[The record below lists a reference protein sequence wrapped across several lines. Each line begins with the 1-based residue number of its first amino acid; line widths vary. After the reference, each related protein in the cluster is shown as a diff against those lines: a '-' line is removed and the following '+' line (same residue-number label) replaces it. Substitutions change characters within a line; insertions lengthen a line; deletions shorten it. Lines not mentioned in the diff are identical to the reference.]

1 MCYNK
6 IHAER
11 QWNAPVNRV
20 LPSFGVI
27 GMQPKAGAGSGR
39 ICVRREPMGKG
50 RFKMTD
56 KLYYWENPAIIK
68 ENKEEA
74 HVIALPYDNFQSAL
88 KRGESPYQKMLNGK
102 WRFYWQMG
110 IEGLPADFQAETFD
124 DASWDEVNVP
134 GVWQLQGYGKPVY
147 LSSSYPDAIE
157 TAREKIP
164 AIDHAKNEVGIY
176 RRTFTIPAEWKG
188 KQLFLHFGAVK
199 SAFFLY
205 INGKRVGYSQGSM
218 TPAEFRITDYVHA
231 GENQLTAEVYR
242 YSDGTYLEDQD
253 MWFLSGIYREVY
265 LYAENEIYLR
275 DFYARA
281 ELDEA
286 CEDATLSVWTGVVN
300 CGESAVSDIVLE
312 ASLVGESTTAL
323 EPLELTALP
332 GDTRSFFTVDI
343 EKPLQWSAET
353 PNLYTLVLTLRQ
365 GDQVLSCKSVRIGF
379 KRIEIKGE
387 QLLVNGSP
395 VLLKGVNRHDFDPDY
410 GWAVPRERYYEDLN
424 LMKQANINAIRT
436 SHYPDDPF
444 FYELCDEYG
453 FYVMDECDVETH
465 GVRRKGVPGSN
476 PMWTQAVVDRAR
488 RMVIRDRNHACVCIW
503 SLGNEAG
510 DGENFKYM
518 KQAILYHDDSRPI
531 HYEGDFDLTTSDFI
545 SRMYPNGEMMEKLGN
560 RQPITVSMFQNLANS
575 LAADNKPITAEMY
588 RGKPVVLC
596 EFAHAMENSLG
607 NFQEFM
613 DAFEKYDNFCGG
625 FIWDF
630 VDQAIHKNEN
640 GVDKW
645 LYGGDFDEGAT
656 SGHFCANGIIAA
668 DRTPHP
674 SYYEVKKV
682 YQPIRAEEKNLLGGK
697 LLVRNKFR
705 FIDLSGFAL
714 VWSVQAAGETIQK
727 GRIDDLRVP
736 PGETA
741 ALSLPYDLSDLPASE
756 CILTVSF
763 VTREDAPWAQAGYEV
778 AWDQFILKKEV
789 DTRRIRKGPAIR
801 FKHSG
806 KFIYISGGC
815 FNVVFED
822 GVMTTLS
829 YNGKPY
835 LTQGGGLRPNFF
847 RALTDNDIGAFNFA
861 PQFSAVNPENL
872 WKLANRALH
881 ARSMTVSQ
889 GAGNEAVVSVRW
901 FTPFTRKVE
910 TQYRF
915 LPDGTILVQHTASSL
930 AANLLRV
937 GLRMTLPAGL
947 DQVSWYGRGFQ
958 ETYCD
963 RKTGAKIGRY
973 TATVSELETPYMRPQ
988 ENGNRVDVRSLSLH
1002 REDGSGLLFRA
1013 LPGTVFEFSAH
1024 HYSLEALEKARHQ
1037 HELVREGST
1046 FLYLDARQC
1055 GVGGDMPGMACL
1067 REPYI
1072 LHSGVSY
1079 GFRFTISPL
1088 APR

>member
-1 MCYNK
+1 M
-6 IHAER
+6 
-11 QWNAPVNRV
+11 
-20 LPSFGVI
+20 
-27 GMQPKAGAGSGR
+27 
-39 ICVRREPMGKG
+39 
-50 RFKMTD
+50 
-56 KLYYWENPAIIK
+56 
-68 ENKEEA
+68 
-74 HVIALPYDNFQSAL
+74 IALPYDDFESAL
-88 KRGESPYQKMLNGK
+88 ARGESPYKKTLNGK

-110 IEGLPADFQAETFD
+110 VEGLPEHFQAEGFD
-124 DASWDEVNVP
+124 DSAWGEVEVP

-147 LSSSYPDAIE
+147 LSSSYPEAIE
-157 TAREKIP
+157 TAKEKIP

-176 RRTFTIPAEWKG
+176 RRTFTVPAEWEG

-205 INGKRVGYSQGSM
+205 INGRRVGYSQGSM
-218 TPAEFRITDYVHA
+218 TPAEFRVTDYVHA

-253 MWFLSGIYREVY
+253 MWFLSGMYREVY

-286 CEDATLSVWTGVVN
+286 CEDATLSIWTGVVN
-300 CGESAVSDIVLE
+300 HGREAAADVVLE
-312 ASLVGESTTAL
+312 AALAGETMLTLAPQAL
-323 EPLELTALP
+323 SALP
-332 GDTRSFFTVDI
+332 GDTRSFFTAQV
-343 EKPLQWSAET
+343 KRPRQWSAEQ

-365 GDQVLSCKSVRIGF
+365 GDRVLSCKSVRIGF
-379 KRIEIKGE
+379 KRVEIKGE
-387 QLLVNGSP
+387 QLLINGSP
-395 VLLKGVNRHDFDPDY
+395 VLLKGVNRHDFDPDH

-453 FYVMDECDVETH
+453 FYVMDECDMETH
-465 GVRRKGVPGSN
+465 GVRRKNVPGSN

-518 KQAILYHDDSRPI
+518 KQAVLYHDDSRPV
-531 HYEGDFDLTTSDFI
+531 HYEGDFDLSTSDFI
-545 SRMYPNGEMMEKLGN
+545 SRMYPNAEMMEKLGS
-560 RQPITVSMFQNLANS
+560 RRPITVSMFENIANS
-575 LAADNKPITAEMY
+575 LAADNKPLTAEMY
-588 RGKPVVLC
+588 CGKPVVLC

-613 DAFEKYDNFCGG
+613 DAFEKYDNLCGG

-630 VDQAIHKNEN
+630 VDQAIHKKEN

-645 LYGGDFDEGAT
+645 LYGGDFGEGAT
-656 SGHFCANGIIAA
+656 SGYFCANGIVAA

-682 YQPIRAEEKNLLGGK
+682 YQPIKAEEQNLLSGK
-697 LLVRNKFR
+697 ILVQNKFR
-705 FIDLSGFAL
+705 FTDLAGFAL
-714 VWSVQAAGETIQK
+714 EWAVQAEGETIQQ
-727 GRIDDLRVP
+727 GRIDELAIQ
-736 PGETA
+736 PGASAELT
-741 ALSLPYDLSDLPASE
+741 LPYDLTDLPASE
-756 CILTVSF
+756 CVLTVSF
-763 VTREDAPWAQAGYEV
+763 VTKADAPWAKAGFEA

-789 DTRRIRKGPAIR
+789 AARTARKGPAIK
-801 FKHSG
+801 FKRSG
-806 KFIYISGGC
+806 KFIYISGGR

-822 GVMTTLS
+822 GVLTTLS
-829 YNGKPY
+829 YDGKPC

-861 PQFSAVNPENL
+861 PQFGAVNPANQ
-872 WKLANRALH
+872 WKLANKLLRA
-881 ARSMTVSQ
+881 RDVTVSQ
-889 GAGNEAVVSVRW
+889 GAGNEAVVGVTW
-901 FTPFTRKVE
+901 FAPFTRKVE
-910 TQYRF
+910 TEYRF
-915 LPDGTILVQHTASSL
+915 LPDGTIVVRHTASSI
-930 AANLLRV
+930 AMSLLRA

-947 DQVSWYGRGFQ
+947 DRVSWYGRGFQ

-973 TATVSELETPYMRPQ
+973 EASVSELETPYMRPQ
-988 ENGNRVDVRSLSLH
+988 ENGNRVDVRSLEL
-1002 REDGSGLLFRA
+1002 RRADGSGLRFKA
-1013 LPGTVFEFSAH
+1013 LPGTTFEFSAH

-1037 HELVREGST
+1037 HELMREDSVC
-1046 FLYLDARQC
+1046 LSLDARQC

-1067 REPYI
+1067 HEPYV
-1072 LHSGVSY
+1072 LRAGVPY
-1079 GFRFTISPL
+1079 GFRFAISPL
-1088 APR
+1088 DGR

>member
-1 MCYNK
+1 MADN
-6 IHAER
+6 
-11 QWNAPVNRV
+11 
-20 LPSFGVI
+20 
-27 GMQPKAGAGSGR
+27 
-39 ICVRREPMGKG
+39 
-50 RFKMTD
+50 
-56 KLYYWENPAIIK
+56 LYYWENPAIIK
-68 ENKEEA
+68 ENKEDA
-74 HVIALPYDNFQSAL
+74 HVIALPYDSFEAAL

-110 IEGLPADFQAETFD
+110 VEGLPEQFQAEDFD
-124 DASWDEVNVP
+124 DRGWNEIEVP

-157 TAREKIP
+157 TAKDKIP

-176 RRTFTIPAEWKG
+176 RRTFTVPAEWEG
-188 KQLFLHFGAVK
+188 KQIFIHFGAVK

-218 TPAEFRITDYVHA
+218 TPAEFRITDALHA
-231 GENQLTAEVYR
+231 GENSITAEVYR

-253 MWFLSGIYREVY
+253 MWFLSGIYRDVY
-265 LYAENEIYLR
+265 LYAENDIYLR

-286 CEDATLSVWTGVVN
+286 CQDATLSVWTGVAN
-300 CGESAVSDIVLE
+300 WGKKAVEDIVLD
-312 ASLVGESTTAL
+312 AALVGGTKLSF
-323 EPLELTALP
+323 EPLELVALP
-332 GDTRSFFTVDI
+332 GNTRSFFTADI
-343 EKPLQWSAET
+343 ERPLQWSAEA
-353 PNLYTLVLTLRQ
+353 PNLYTLVLTLRK

-395 VLLKGVNRHDFDPDY
+395 VLLKGVNRHDFDPDH

-453 FYVMDECDVETH
+453 FYVMDECDMETH
-465 GVRRKGVPGSN
+465 GVRRKDVPGSN
-476 PMWTQAVVDRAR
+476 PMWTQSVVDRAR

-518 KQAILYHDDSRPI
+518 KQAILYHDDSRPV

-545 SRMYPNGEMMEKLGN
+545 SRMYPNGEMMEKLGT
-560 RQPITVSMFQNLANS
+560 RQPITVSMFENIANS

-613 DAFEKYDNFCGG
+613 DAFEKYENLCGG

-630 VDQAIHKNEN
+630 VDQAIHKKEN

-645 LYGGDFDEGAT
+645 LYGGDFNEGAT
-656 SGHFCANGIIAA
+656 SGYFCANGIIAA

-682 YQPIRAEEKNLLGGK
+682 YQPIHTEEQNLLSGK
-697 LLVRNKFR
+697 IRVSNKFL
-705 FIDLSGFAL
+705 FTDLSGFSL
-714 VWSVQAAGETIQK
+714 VWTIQAAGETIQE
-727 GRIDDLRVP
+727 GRIDNLDIQ
-736 PGETA
+736 PGASAELA
-741 ALSLPYDLSDLPASE
+741 LPYDLTGLPAAE
-756 CILTVSF
+756 CVLTVSF
-763 VTREDAPWAQAGYEV
+763 VTKEDTIWAKAGFET

-789 DTRRIRKGPAIR
+789 DTRAIRQGPAIK

-806 KFIYISGGC
+806 KFIYISGSR

-829 YNGKPY
+829 YDGKPY
-835 LTQGGGLRPNFF
+835 LVRGGRIAPELLP
-847 RALTDNDIGAFNFA
+847 RA
-861 PQFSAVNPENL
+861 
-872 WKLANRALH
+872 
-881 ARSMTVSQ
+881 
-889 GAGNEAVVSVRW
+889 
-901 FTPFTRKVE
+901 
-910 TQYRF
+910 
-915 LPDGTILVQHTASSL
+915 DG
-930 AANLLRV
+930 
-937 GLRMTLPAGL
+937 
-947 DQVSWYGRGFQ
+947 
-958 ETYCD
+958 
-963 RKTGAKIGRY
+963 
-973 TATVSELETPYMRPQ
+973 
-988 ENGNRVDVRSLSLH
+988 
-1002 REDGSGLLFRA
+1002 
-1013 LPGTVFEFSAH
+1013 
-1024 HYSLEALEKARHQ
+1024 
-1037 HELVREGST
+1037 
-1046 FLYLDARQC
+1046 
-1055 GVGGDMPGMACL
+1055 
-1067 REPYI
+1067 
-1072 LHSGVSY
+1072 
-1079 GFRFTISPL
+1079 
-1088 APR
+1088 

>member
-1 MCYNK
+1 MADN
-6 IHAER
+6 
-11 QWNAPVNRV
+11 
-20 LPSFGVI
+20 
-27 GMQPKAGAGSGR
+27 
-39 ICVRREPMGKG
+39 
-50 RFKMTD
+50 
-56 KLYYWENPAIIK
+56 LYYWENPAIIK
-68 ENKEEA
+68 ENKEDA
-74 HVIALPYDNFQSAL
+74 HVIALPYDSFEAAL
-88 KRGESPYQKMLNGK
+88 ERGESPYQKTLNGN

-110 IEGLPADFQAETFD
+110 VEGLPERFQAEDFD
-124 DASWDEVNVP
+124 DKGWNEIEVP

-157 TAREKIP
+157 TAKDKIP

-176 RRTFTIPAEWKG
+176 RRTFTVPSEWEG
-188 KQLFLHFGAVK
+188 KQIFIHFGAVK

-218 TPAEFRITDYVHA
+218 TPAEFRITDALHA
-231 GENQLTAEVYR
+231 GENSITAEVYR

-253 MWFLSGIYREVY
+253 MWFLSGIYRDVY
-265 LYAENEIYLR
+265 LYAENDIYLR

-286 CEDATLSVWTGVVN
+286 CQDATLSVWTGVAN
-300 CGESAVSDIVLE
+300 FGKEAVDGIVLE
-312 ASLVGESTTAL
+312 AALVGGTQAHL
-323 EPLELTALP
+323 EPLELVALP
-332 GDTRSFFTVDI
+332 GNTRSFFTADI
-343 EKPLQWSAET
+343 DQPLQWSAET
-353 PNLYTLVLTLRQ
+353 PNLYTLVLTLRK

-387 QLLVNGSP
+387 QLLVNGRP
-395 VLLKGVNRHDFDPDY
+395 VLLKGVNRHDFDPDH
-410 GWAVPRERYYEDLN
+410 GWAVPHERYYEDLN

-453 FYVMDECDVETH
+453 FYVMDECDMETH
-465 GVRRKGVPGSN
+465 GVRRKDVPGSN

-518 KQAILYHDDSRPI
+518 KQAILYHDDSRPV

-545 SRMYPNGEMMEKLGN
+545 SRMYPNGEMMEKLGT
-560 RQPITVSMFQNLANS
+560 RQPITVSMFENIANS

-613 DAFEKYDNFCGG
+613 DAFEKYENLCGG

-630 VDQAIHKNEN
+630 VDQAIHKKEN
-640 GVDKW
+640 GIDKW

-656 SGHFCANGIIAA
+656 SGYFCANGIIAA

-682 YQPIRAEEKNLLGGK
+682 YQPIRAEEQNLLSGK
-697 LLVRNKFR
+697 IRVSNKFL
-705 FIDLSGFAL
+705 FTDLSGFSL
-714 VWSVQAAGETIQK
+714 VWAIQAAGETIQE
-727 GRIDDLRVP
+727 GRIDELNIR
-736 PGETA
+736 PGASAELA
-741 ALSLPYDLSDLPASE
+741 LPYDLTGLPAAE
-756 CILTVSF
+756 CVLTVSF
-763 VTREDAPWAQAGYEV
+763 VTKEDTIWAKAGFET

-789 DTRRIRKGPAIR
+789 DTRAVRQGPAIK

-806 KFIYISGGC
+806 KFIYISGGR

-829 YNGKPY
+829 YDGKPY
-835 LTQGGGLRPNFF
+835 LVQGGGLRPNFF
-847 RALTDNDIGAFNFA
+847 RALTDNDIGTFNFA
-861 PQFSAVNPENL
+861 PQFAPVNPSNQ
-872 WKLANRALH
+872 WKLANKAL
-881 ARSMTVSQ
+881 RTRNVTVTR
-889 GAGNEAVVSVRW
+889 GAGNEAVVSVKW

-915 LPDGTILVQHTASSL
+915 LPDGTIMVQHTASSL
-930 AANLLRV
+930 ALNLLRV

-947 DQVSWYGRGFQ
+947 NRVSWYGRGFQ

-973 TATVSELETPYMRPQ
+973 EARVAELETPYMRPQ
-988 ENGNRVDVRSLSLH
+988 ENGNRVDVRSMEIR
-1002 REDGSGLLFRA
+1002 REDGSGLCFKA

-1037 HELVREGST
+1037 HELVREGNT
-1046 FLYLDARQC
+1046 HLYLDARQC

-1072 LHSGVSY
+1072 LHGGIPYS
-1079 GFRFTISPL
+1079 FRFTISPL
-1088 APR
+1088 DA

>member
-1 MCYNK
+1 M
-6 IHAER
+6 A
-11 QWNAPVNRV
+11 
-20 LPSFGVI
+20 
-27 GMQPKAGAGSGR
+27 
-39 ICVRREPMGKG
+39 
-50 RFKMTD
+50 D
-56 KLYYWENPAIIK
+56 KLYYWENPAIIQ
-68 ENKEEA
+68 ENKEKA
-74 HVIALPYDNFQSAL
+74 HVIALPYDDFDAAL
-88 KRGESPYQKMLNGK
+88 ARGESPYKKTLNEN

-110 IEGLPADFQAETFD
+110 VEGLPDNFQAEDFD
-124 DASWDEVNVP
+124 DGSWDEIEVP
-134 GVWQLQGYGKPVY
+134 GVWQLQGYGKPIY

-157 TAREKIP
+157 TAKDKIP
-164 AIDHAKNEVGIY
+164 AINHAKNEVGIY
-176 RRTFTIPAEWKG
+176 RRTFTVPAQWEG
-188 KQLFLHFGAVK
+188 KQLFIHFGAVK

-253 MWFLSGIYREVY
+253 MWFLSGIYREVF

-281 ELDEA
+281 ELDES
-286 CEDATLSVWTGVVN
+286 CEDATLSVWTGVAN
-300 CGESAVSDIVLE
+300 FGREAAEDIVLE
-312 ASLVGESTTAL
+312 ASLVGKTTIEF
-323 EPLELTALP
+323 EPLALVALP
-332 GDTRSFFTVDI
+332 GDTRSFFTADI

-365 GDQVLSCKSVRIGF
+365 GERVLSCKSVRIGF

-395 VLLKGVNRHDFDPDY
+395 VLLKGVNRHDFDPDH
-410 GWAVPRERYYEDLN
+410 GWAVPRERYYEDLG
-424 LMKQANINAIRT
+424 LMKRANINAIRT

-444 FYELCDEYG
+444 FYDLCDEYG
-453 FYVMDECDVETH
+453 FYVMDECDMETH
-465 GVRRKGVPGSN
+465 GVRRKNVPGSN

-518 KQAILYHDDSRPI
+518 KQAILYHDDSRPV

-560 RQPITVSMFQNLANS
+560 RQPVTVSVFENIANS
-575 LAADNKPITAEMY
+575 LAADNKPISAEMY

-613 DAFEKYDNFCGG
+613 DAFEKYDNLCGG

-630 VDQAIHKNEN
+630 VDQAIRKKEN
-640 GVDKW
+640 GMDKW
-645 LYGGDFDEGAT
+645 LYGGDFGEGAT
-656 SGHFCANGIIAA
+656 SAYFCANGIIAA

-682 YQPIRAEEKNLLGGK
+682 YQPIKAEEKNLISGK
-697 LLVRNKFR
+697 IVVHNKFL
-705 FIDLSGFAL
+705 FSDLSGFAL
-714 VWSVQAAGETIQK
+714 VWTVQAAGETIQE
-727 GRIDDLRVP
+727 GRIDELEIL
-736 PGETA
+736 PGDSAEI
-741 ALSLPYDLSDLPASE
+741 SLPYDLTDLPASE

-763 VTREDAPWAQAGYEV
+763 VTKKDLPWAQAGFEA

-789 DTRRIRKGPAIR
+789 DTRCIRKGPAIK

-822 GVMTTLS
+822 GILTTLS

-835 LTQGGGLRPNFF
+835 LSQGGGIRPNFF
-847 RALTDNDIGAFNFA
+847 RALTDNDIGTFNFA
-861 PQFSAVNPENL
+861 PQFAAVNPENL
-872 WKLANRALH
+872 WKLANKALRT
-881 ARSMTVSQ
+881 RSMTVSQ
-889 GAGNEAVVSVRW
+889 GAGNEAVVSVKW

-915 LPDGTILVQHTASSL
+915 LPDGTIIVQHMASSL
-930 AANLLRV
+930 ATNLLRV

-947 DQVSWYGRGFQ
+947 DQVNWYGRGFQ

-973 TATVSELETPYMRPQ
+973 EASVADLETPYMRPQ
-988 ENGNRVDVRSLSLH
+988 ENGNRVDVRSLEIR
-1002 REDGSGLLFRA
+1002 REDGSGLCFKA

-1037 HELVREGST
+1037 HELVREGNT

-1072 LHSGVSY
+1072 LHSGVPYS
-1079 GFRFTISPL
+1079 FRFTISPL
-1088 APR
+1088 DSR

>member
-1 MCYNK
+1 MADN
-6 IHAER
+6 
-11 QWNAPVNRV
+11 
-20 LPSFGVI
+20 
-27 GMQPKAGAGSGR
+27 
-39 ICVRREPMGKG
+39 
-50 RFKMTD
+50 
-56 KLYYWENPAIIK
+56 LYYWENPAIIK
-68 ENKEEA
+68 ENKEDA
-74 HVIALPYDNFQSAL
+74 HVIALPYDSFEEAL
-88 KRGESPYQKMLNGK
+88 RRGESPYQKKLNGK

-110 IEGLPADFQAETFD
+110 VEGLPEQFQAENFD
-124 DASWDEVNVP
+124 DSGWNEIEVP
-134 GVWQLQGYGKPVY
+134 GVWQLQGYGKPIY

-157 TAREKIP
+157 TAKDKIP
-164 AIDHAKNEVGIY
+164 AINHAKNEVGIY
-176 RRTFTIPAEWKG
+176 RRTFTVPAEWKG
-188 KQLFLHFGAVK
+188 KQIFIHFGAVK

-218 TPAEFRITDYVHA
+218 TPAEFRITDAIHA
-231 GENQLTAEVYR
+231 GENSITAEVYR

-253 MWFLSGIYREVY
+253 MWFLSGIYRDVY
-265 LYAENEIYLR
+265 LYAENDIYLR

-286 CEDATLSVWTGVVN
+286 CQDATLSVWTGVANWGKETV
-300 CGESAVSDIVLE
+300 EDIVLD
-312 ASLVGESTTAL
+312 AALVGGTKLSF
-323 EPLELTALP
+323 EPLELVALP
-332 GDTRSFFTVDI
+332 GNTRSFFTADI
-343 EKPLQWSAET
+343 EKPLQWSAEA
-353 PNLYTLVLTLRQ
+353 PNLYTLVLTLRK

-395 VLLKGVNRHDFDPDY
+395 VLLKGVNRHDFDPDH

-453 FYVMDECDVETH
+453 FYVMDECDMETH
-465 GVRRKGVPGSN
+465 GVRRKDVPGSN

-518 KQAILYHDDSRPI
+518 KQAILYHDDSRPV

-545 SRMYPNGEMMEKLGN
+545 SRMYPNGEMMEKLGT
-560 RQPITVSMFQNLANS
+560 RQPITVSMFENIANS

-613 DAFEKYDNFCGG
+613 DAFEKYDNLCGG

-630 VDQAIHKNEN
+630 VDQAIHKKEN

-656 SGHFCANGIIAA
+656 SGYFCANGIIAA

-682 YQPIRAEEKNLLGGK
+682 YQPIHTEEQNLLSGK
-697 LLVRNKFR
+697 IRVLNKFL
-705 FIDLSGFAL
+705 FTDLSGFSL
-714 VWSVQAAGETIQK
+714 IWTIQAAGKTIQE
-727 GRIDDLRVP
+727 GRINELHIQ
-736 PGETA
+736 PGAPAELA
-741 ALSLPYDLSDLPASE
+741 LPYDLTDLPAAE
-756 CILTVSF
+756 CVLTVSF
-763 VTREDAPWAQAGYEV
+763 ITKEDTPWAKAGFET

-789 DTRRIRKGPAIR
+789 DARSVCQGPAIK
-801 FKHSG
+801 FKRSG
-806 KFIYISGGC
+806 KFIYISGGR

-829 YNGKPY
+829 YDGKPY
-835 LTQGGGLRPNFF
+835 LVQGGGLRPNFF
-847 RALTDNDIGAFNFA
+847 RALTDNDIGTFNFA
-861 PQFSAVNPENL
+861 PQFAPINPSNQ
-872 WKLANRALH
+872 WKLANKSLRT
-881 ARSMTVSQ
+881 RSVTVTQ
-889 GAGNEAVVSVRW
+889 GVGNEAVVNVKW

-915 LPDGTILVQHTASSL
+915 LPDGTIVVQHTASSL
-930 AANLLRV
+930 ALNLLRV
-937 GLRMTLPAGL
+937 GLRMTLPTGL

-973 TATVSELETPYMRPQ
+973 EAKVAELETPYMRPQ
-988 ENGNRVDVRSLSLH
+988 ENGNRVDVRSVEIR
-1002 REDGSGLLFRA
+1002 REDGSGLCFKA
-1013 LPGTVFEFSAH
+1013 LAGSVFEFSAH

-1037 HELVREGST
+1037 HELVREGNT
-1046 FLYLDARQC
+1046 YLYLDARQC

-1072 LHSGVSY
+1072 LHGSMPYS
-1079 GFRFTISPL
+1079 FRFTISPL
-1088 APR
+1088 NTK